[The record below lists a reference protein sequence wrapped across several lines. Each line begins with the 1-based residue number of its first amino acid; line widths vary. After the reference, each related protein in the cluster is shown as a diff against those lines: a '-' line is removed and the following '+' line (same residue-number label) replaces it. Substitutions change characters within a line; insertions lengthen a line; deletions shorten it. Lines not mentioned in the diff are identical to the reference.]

1 MAAIEEVA
9 EEVATNL
16 EEIAEVTR
24 RVNGKSVGLVLGG
37 VVVGAALGFYFGRKW
52 NKEKLRAEAY
62 EESKAEVEKIREAYF
77 AREKPSVEELIEEK
91 GYSTAVDVI
100 EVVVEPERP
109 TRPPVPTQEPLP
121 PPVRAPMPEVVPEA
135 RSAVGVWNYAEE
147 LRARTPEYPYVIH
160 QDEFV
165 EGTPGYS
172 KVTYTYYAGD
182 DVLCDEDE
190 RPLPH
195 ADIIVGRDN
204 LKFGYGTDDEDV
216 VFVRNQKLEIEM
228 EICRTPKSYEEEVL
242 GLERNDSEP
251 D

>member
-24 RVNGKSVGLVLGG
+24 RINGKSVGLVLGG

-62 EESKAEVEKIREAYF
+62 EESKIEVEKIRSAYF
-77 AREKPSVEELIEEK
+77 AKDKPSVEEVIEQR
-91 GYSTAVDVI
+91 GYSTAV
-100 EVVVEPERP
+100 EVEEHERP
-109 TRPPVPTQEPLP
+109 TRPPVPVQEPLP
-121 PPVRAPMPEVVPEA
+121 PPVKAPEPEVMSDTVA
-135 RSAVGVWNYAEE
+135 RSVSGVWNYADE
-147 LRARTPEYPYVIH
+147 LRNRNPEYPYVIH

-165 EGTPGYS
+165 EGTDGYR
-172 KVTYTYYAGD
+172 KVVYTYYAVD
-182 DVLCDEDE
+182 DVLVDEDD

-195 ADIIVGRDN
+195 GDQVVGQDN

-228 EICRTPKSYEEEVL
+228 EICRVPRSYEEEVL
-242 GLERNDSEP
+242 GLERNDAET